1 MFRLLLS
8 FGFALFL
15 PGLLRAQLKIDDAI
29 SPQEAMQRL
38 VGQGVRVFN
47 VQVNCPSNKDRPY
60 GYFTDNTGSLG
71 LSEGLLLT
79 TGSAK
84 NAIGPNNSAAQSQS
98 NGNKNQDAD
107 LKTIINGD
115 EKQSD
120 ACVLECDIEV
130 FADTLVFDYVF
141 GSEEYLEF
149 IKDYHDVFGFFISGP
164 GINGIQNLALVPGT
178 NQSVSVL
185 NINKNTNPQF
195 YIDNG
200 TGATPFDH
208 LFVQYDGFTRKLQ
221 ARIAVIPC
229 QTYHLKMAICDV
241 KDDIYDAGI
250 FIGGKSLKT
259 KAPRLNR
266 KYEFA
271 TFRTAIEGCN
281 GVNVT
286 LTRQSRLDQA
296 TDYFLNYS
304 GTASPGADYGA
315 VPEMLSF
322 LPGESSKTF
331 FISILEDAVSDDNE
345 TLIIGV
351 ENPCPGLPEVDQ
363 LTIPIRESFD
373 LDVPDASLC
382 LGDSVQLNPNTVNG
396 YLWEWSP
403 TQYLSGNPWSPICKA
418 PVNFA
423 YQVVATEMQSGC
435 RATDSL
441 KVVVK
446 PRPVAAFTYEARPDY
461 TNLDVFFLNQ
471 SQNANAWQWDF
482 GDGNRSGEENPQHYF
497 QSGFG
502 QDSTCFLVR
511 LSAQNTI
518 EGCTDTD
525 SSLICIE
532 NPFLIPNLLTAN
544 GDNLNDIFFIRGIQP
559 GFWQLDISNRWGQP
573 VYSAKNYQLD
583 WAADNLESGNYFYIL
598 KNATGDR
605 QYTGWIWVV
614 K

>member
-1 MFRLLLS
+1 MSRLLLF
-8 FGFALFL
+8 FGLT
-15 PGLLRAQLKIDDAI
+15 LLLQGSIWAQLKIDDAI

-38 VGQGVRVFN
+38 VGQGVRVLN
-47 VQVNCPSNKDRPY
+47 VSINCPSNKDRPF

-84 NAIGPNNSAAQSQS
+84 NAIGPNNSAAKSQS

-107 LKTIINGD
+107 LKSIITGD

-164 GINGIQNLALVPGT
+164 GISGTKNLALVPET
-178 NQSVSVL
+178 NLSVSVL
-185 NINKNTNPQF
+185 NINNNTNQKYF
-195 YIDNG
+195 IDNG

-208 LFVQYDGFTRKLQ
+208 LFVQYDGFTRKLE

-259 KAPRLNR
+259 KAPKLS
-266 KYEFA
+266 KKFQYA
-271 TFRTAIEGCN
+271 TFRTTIEGCN

-286 LTRQSRLDQA
+286 LTRQSRLDQPE
-296 TDYFLNYS
+296 TYFLQYG
-304 GTASPGADYGA
+304 GTASPILDYGP
-315 VPEMLSF
+315 VPGSLDF
-322 LPGESSKTF
+322 LAGESSKTF
-331 FISILEDAVSDDNE
+331 FISILDDALDDDNE
-345 TLIIGV
+345 TITISV
-351 ENPCPGLPEVDQ
+351 RNPCPGLPAVDE
-363 LTIPIRESFD
+363 LIIPIRESFD

-382 LGDSVQLNPNTVNG
+382 LGDSVHLNPNFVNG
-396 YLWEWSP
+396 YLWDWSP
-403 TQYLSGNPWSPICKA
+403 LQYLSGNLWNPLCKT

-423 YQVVATEMQSGC
+423 YQVIATEMQSGC

-441 KVVVK
+441 KVRVK
-446 PRPVAAFTYEARPDY
+446 PIPMAAFTYESRPDY
-461 TNLDVFFLNQ
+461 TNLDVFFTNK
-471 SQNANAWQWDF
+471 SQFANAWQWDF
-482 GDGNRSGEENPQHYF
+482 GDGNGSNEENPRHYF
-497 QSGFG
+497 QAGFG
-502 QDSTCFLVR
+502 QDSTCFWVR
-511 LSAQNTI
+511 LTAQNSA
-518 EGCTDTD
+518 EGCAD
-525 SSLICIE
+525 SDSAFICIE
-532 NPFLIPNLLTAN
+532 NPFFIPNLLTVN
-544 GDNLNDIFFIRGIQP
+544 GDNLNDTFKIRGIRS
-559 GFWQLDISNRWGQP
+559 GYWQLDIFNRWGHQVFSSP
-573 VYSAKNYQLD
+573 TYNQD
-583 WAADNLESGNYFYIL
+583 WKAENLESGTYFYIL
-598 KNATGDR
+598 KNAPGDR

-614 K
+614 R